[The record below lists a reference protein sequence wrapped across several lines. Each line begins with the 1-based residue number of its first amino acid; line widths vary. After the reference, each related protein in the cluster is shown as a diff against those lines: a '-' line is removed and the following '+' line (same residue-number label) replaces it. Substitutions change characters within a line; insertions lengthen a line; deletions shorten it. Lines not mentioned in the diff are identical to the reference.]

1 MKVDRAIMRLANNYL
16 NNTDRSLITNEIVI
30 FNGDSVI

>member
-1 MKVDRAIMRLANNYL
+1 MCLANNYL
-16 NNTDRSLITNEIVI
+16 NNTDRSLIANEIVI